1 VVLFQLGLAEEG
13 RGVPAADR
21 TRSVCLKPLVDALAV
36 ELVAA
41 WQNSNHL
48 ALLKVA
54 HTDDAD
60 CLLAILAARLAR
72 VPVAGQLLDVTFW
85 EPLRFD
91 LAQALCE
98 GEKRLVVLG
107 LGHVGASQLGV
118 EGGVAQHGQ
127 HVQQEAGRIGLM
139 QRCLAEG

>member
-1 VVLFQLGLAEEG
+1 MFY
-13 RGVPAADR
+13 
-21 TRSVCLKPLVDALAV
+21 
-36 ELVAA
+36 
-41 WQNSNHL
+41 
-48 ALLKVA
+48 
-54 HTDDAD
+54 
-60 CLLAILAARLAR
+60 

-91 LAQALCE
+91 LAQSLCE

-127 HVQQEAGRIGLM
+127 HVQQEAGRIGLTLSIEKDDEQQKM
-139 QRCLAEG
+139 KRPGINVKR

>member
-1 VVLFQLGLAEEG
+1 MFY
-13 RGVPAADR
+13 
-21 TRSVCLKPLVDALAV
+21 
-36 ELVAA
+36 
-41 WQNSNHL
+41 
-48 ALLKVA
+48 
-54 HTDDAD
+54 
-60 CLLAILAARLAR
+60 

-127 HVQQEAGRIGLM
+127 HVQQEAGRIGLTLSIEKDDEQQKM
-139 QRCLAEG
+139 KRPGINVKR

>member
-1 VVLFQLGLAEEG
+1 M
-13 RGVPAADR
+13 
-21 TRSVCLKPLVDALAV
+21 SY
-36 ELVAA
+36 
-41 WQNSNHL
+41 
-48 ALLKVA
+48 
-54 HTDDAD
+54 
-60 CLLAILAARLAR
+60 

-127 HVQQEAGRIGLM
+127 HVQQEAGRIGLTLSIVKDDRKAKYENT
-139 QRCLAEG
+139 RCINVKR

>member
-1 VVLFQLGLAEEG
+1 M
-13 RGVPAADR
+13 
-21 TRSVCLKPLVDALAV
+21 SY
-36 ELVAA
+36 
-41 WQNSNHL
+41 
-48 ALLKVA
+48 
-54 HTDDAD
+54 
-60 CLLAILAARLAR
+60 

-91 LAQALCE
+91 LAQSLCE

-127 HVQQEAGRIGLM
+127 HVQQEARRIGLTLSIGKDDRTAKYEKTRYKSEKIRYLM

>member
-1 VVLFQLGLAEEG
+1 
-13 RGVPAADR
+13 
-21 TRSVCLKPLVDALAV
+21 V

-41 WQNSNHL
+41 RQNSHHL

-54 HTDDAD
+54 HADDAD
-60 CLLAILAARLAR
+60 CLLTILPARLTC

-91 LAQALCE
+91 LAQPLGE
-98 GEKRLVVLG
+98 GEKCFVVLR
-107 LGHVGASQLGV
+107 LGDICSSQLGV
-118 EGGVAQHGQ
+118 ESGIAQHRQ
-127 HVQQEAGRIGLM
+127 HVQQEARRIGLM